1 MDNYLNDAIPNNND
15 VLLVLGNGFDLN
27 LGLKTSYADFIKG
40 TFDMNEEC
48 EEDLCNYMVDVFKK
62 GDKNWI
68 DIENELKKYSRLL
81 ITNHPKDT
89 GKEFKEEFQTLC
101 HLLKKYLSKIS
112 DWGNLDSK
120 EFDNIYKSKACQILR
135 AVAECSVP
143 FVASFNYTPFV
154 KRLAPDIP
162 SERILHIHGSLEP
175 DSDIVFGVEDS
186 AKINQKHIFL
196 LKSHSRYQNH
206 GNFSRLLRTS
216 ENIIFF
222 GYSLGETDHSYF
234 SSFFTGVANKKITF
248 YYYNEEA
255 YDNLI
260 VQLMALTSNRLSTLK
275 LKNEIEFIPIS

>member
-1 MDNYLNDAIPNNND
+1 MNND
-15 VLLVLGNGFDLN
+15 VLLILGNGFDLN
-27 LGLKTSYADFIKG
+27 LGLKTSYADFIKD
-40 TFDMNEEC
+40 TFDINKEC
-48 EEDLCNYMVDVFKK
+48 EDDLCNYMVEVFKE

-68 DIENELKKYSRLL
+68 DIENELKEYSGLL
-81 ITNHPKDT
+81 TKNYPKDT
-89 GKEFKEEFQTLC
+89 GKKFKEEFQTLC
-101 HLLKKYLSKIS
+101 HLLKKYLLKVSMHEN
-112 DWGNLDSK
+112 WDSQTS
-120 EFDNIYKSKACQILR
+120 DNIYNSKAYQVLKTVERRSDFFI
-135 AVAECSVP
+135 AN
-143 FVASFNYTPFV
+143 FNYTPLV
-154 KRLAPDIP
+154 QLLAPSIP

-186 AKINQKHIFL
+186 AGINRKHIFL
-196 LKSHSRYQNH
+196 LKSYSRYQNH

-234 SSFFTGVANKKITF
+234 SSFFTGVTNKKITF